1 MARKVQDWNAALKGP
16 GAAKVGQAA
25 RPMLALNIPKPLLS
39 ELWELSV
46 RLRRETGR
54 RVTQTD
60 LVIEALGLLFTKYER
75 AKK

>member
-1 MARKVQDWNAALKGP
+1 MARKVQDWTGALKGP
-16 GAAKVGQAA
+16 GAAKAGQVE
-25 RPMLALNIPKPLLS
+25 RPTLGLNIPKPLLS

-60 LVIEALGLLFTKYER
+60 LVIEALGLLFTKYQR
-75 AKK
+75 KQ